1 MAKEKIDAVTKRPG
15 GKPQHTSIAN
25 NLKNLQNYVGGYIET
40 VTFSTGFGNLT
51 VICNE
56 EGRLRGLPHNCK
68 IGNVDFVGDII
79 IVGADLDTGEFTD
92 LPCSYSDLKLLL
104 PRLWEE

>member
-1 MAKEKIDAVTKRPG
+1 MAKEKIDVITKRPG
-15 GKPQHTSIAN
+15 GRPVHTSIAN
-25 NLKNLQNYVGGYIET
+25 NLKNLQTYVGGYIET
-40 VTFSTGFGNLT
+40 VTLSTGFGNLC

-56 EGRLRGLPHNCK
+56 EGRLHGLPYNCK

>member
-1 MAKEKIDAVTKRPG
+1 MAKEKLDVITKRPG
-15 GKPQHTSIAN
+15 GRPVHTSIAN
-25 NLKNLQNYVGGYIET
+25 NLKNLQAYVGGYIET
-40 VTFSTGFGNLT
+40 VTLSTGFGNLC